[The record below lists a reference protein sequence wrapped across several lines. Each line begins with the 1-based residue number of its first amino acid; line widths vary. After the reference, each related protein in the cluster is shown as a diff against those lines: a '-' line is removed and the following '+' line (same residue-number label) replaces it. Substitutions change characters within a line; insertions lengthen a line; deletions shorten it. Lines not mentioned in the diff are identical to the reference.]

1 MIDPTDP
8 RSPSR
13 QIADDLRKEIRDG
26 VLAPGARLPSERE
39 LVERYGT
46 SPQTARQA
54 VSHLKGEGLVVG
66 MPGRGVFVRERPPV
80 LRVGSDRYARWRR
93 VQGKAPLQA
102 EVEEL
107 GLKWRQEVLELAEVP
122 SPDWVA
128 SWYEV
133 EPDTPLFVRRRRFW
147 IDGNPSQLADS
158 YYLLD
163 LVKGTRITE
172 ENTGPGG
179 GYRVL
184 EELGYPLTRVR
195 EEVAIRMPTPDE
207 VRALRLE
214 PGTPVAEL
222 HRVSFSGDKPIEVL
236 QGILAGDRYV
246 FCYDMPVND

>member
-13 QIADDLRKEIRDG
+13 QIADDLRKEIRAG
-26 VLAPGARLPSERE
+26 ALTPGAQLPSERE

-46 SPQTARQA
+46 SAQTARQA
-54 VSHLKGEGLVVG
+54 VSLLKAEGLVVG
-66 MPGRGVFVRERPPV
+66 MPGRGIFVREQPPV

-93 VQGKAPLQA
+93 DQGKAPLQA

-107 GLKWRQEVLELAEVP
+107 GLEWRQEVLELGEAP
-122 SPDWVA
+122 APDWVA
-128 SWYEV
+128 EWYDI
-133 EPDTPLFVRRRRFW
+133 PPGSSTFVRRRRFW
-147 IDGNPSQLADS
+147 IEGQPTQLADS
-158 YYLLD
+158 YYQLD
-163 LVKGTRITE
+163 LVTGTRITE
-172 ENTGPGG
+172 EKTGPGG

-195 EEVAIRMPTPDE
+195 EEIALRMPSPDE
-207 VRALRLE
+207 VRALMLA

-222 HRVSFSGDKPIEVL
+222 HRVSFSDEKPIEVL

-246 FCYDMPVND
+246 FCYDMPVTS

>member
-26 VLAPGARLPSERE
+26 GLAPGARLPSERE

-54 VSHLKGEGLVVG
+54 VSLLKGEGLVIG

-93 VQGKAPLQA
+93 IQGKAPLQA

-122 SPDWVA
+122 APDWIA
-128 SWYEV
+128 TWYEV
-133 EPDTPLFVRRRRFW
+133 DPGAPLFVRRRRFW
-147 IDGNPSQLADS
+147 IDDNPSQLADS